1 MKNSPTPSN
10 IPSPE
15 TSATQKWW
23 ALLGVGLGLLMFT
36 LDGSIVNL
44 ALPTLVKTL
53 NTTFATIQ
61 WVVVSYL
68 LVVTVLVLGAA
79 RLGDMFGKKRLYL
92 WGLILFTIASLLC
105 GLASTVEWLIA
116 FRALQGL
123 GGLFIAAL
131 TVAIATEIFPLSER
145 GKTLGIISSIVSIGI
160 CLGPTLGGVL
170 IGIAGWPLIFL
181 VNIPIGIFACFIIVR
196 FVPQDAI
203 ANRTQRFDF
212 LGSAIITISLLSFT
226 LSMTQGQIESFTSI
240 KTLTL
245 LAIAVLSL
253 AAFLFLET
261 RMDQPMLDLRM
272 FKNWEFSLSL
282 LMGILVFLA
291 ISGVVFILPFFLQL
305 VLHYPTQKI
314 GLLLAVSPIITGI
327 IAPFSG
333 AMSDRFGSR
342 IISLMGLVLMFSSCL
357 LMSTFDAPLK
367 DLVYI
372 AWITPLGLGFG
383 LFQSPNNSAIMG
395 SVPKERLGIASGLL
409 SLSRTL
415 GQTMA
420 LPLMGA
426 IFAALTLSSAHLGQN
441 ANVTAAPPEAL
452 IYGVQGTF
460 RFAALIL
467 LIAAVLAAVVWRIE
481 QQSRKSS
488 D

>member
-1 MKNSPTPSN
+1 MKNSSISSN
-10 IPSPE
+10 LPPPE

-36 LDGSIVNL
+36 LDSSIVNL
-44 ALPTLVKTL
+44 ALPTLVKTF

-68 LVVTVLVLGAA
+68 LIVTALVLGAT

-105 GLASTVEWLIA
+105 GLASNVEWLIA

-123 GGLFIAAL
+123 GGLFIAGL
-131 TVAIATEIFPLSER
+131 TVAIATEVFPPSER
-145 GKTLGIISSIVSIGI
+145 GKTLGIISAIVSLGI
-160 CLGPTLGGVL
+160 CLGPTLGGLL
-170 IGIAGWPLIFL
+170 IGIGGWRLIFL
-181 VNIPIGIFACFIIVR
+181 VNIPTSIFASFIIVR

-203 ANRTQRFDF
+203 SNQTQRFDA

-245 LAIAVLSL
+245 FAIAILSF
-253 AAFLFLET
+253 AAFLFLEA
-261 RMDQPMLDLRM
+261 RISQPMLDLRM
-272 FKNWEFSLSL
+272 FKNREFSLSL
-282 LMGILVFLA
+282 LMGFFVFLA
-291 ISGVVFILPFFLQL
+291 ITGVIFILPFFIEI
-305 VLHYPTQKI
+305 VLHYPTSKV
-314 GLLLAVSPIITGI
+314 GFLLAVFPILSGI
-327 IAPFSG
+327 VAPFSG
-333 AMSDRFGSR
+333 SMSDRFGSR
-342 IISLMGLVLMFSSCL
+342 IISLVGLILMFSSCL
-357 LMSTFDAPLK
+357 LMSTFDAQLK

-372 AWITPLGLGFG
+372 ASIAPLGIGFG
-383 LFQSPNNSAIMG
+383 MFQSPNNSAIMG

-409 SLSRTL
+409 SLSRSL
-415 GQTMA
+415 GQTVA

-426 IFAALTLSSAHLGQN
+426 MFAGLTLSNAHLAEHSQ
-441 ANVTAAPPEAL
+441 VTAAPPTAL
-452 IYGVQGTF
+452 VYGLQGTF

-467 LIAAVLAAVVWRIE
+467 LIAAGLAVVVWRME
-481 QQSRKSS
+481 QKSRQSYE
-488 D
+488 